1 MNPLVGWAL
10 AAAALAAGWFG
21 YGLRG
26 LVLAVTV
33 IAFWLLLQF
42 NRLVRVMRDA
52 GQSPVGHVPSAV
64 MLHSKLHAGLPMAK
78 VVVMTKSLGRRI
90 DETQEVYRWSDDGG
104 ASVSIT
110 FANGRCASWTLT
122 RAPEQQA

>member
-10 AAAALAAGWFG
+10 AVAALAAGWFG

-64 MLHSKLHAGLPMAK
+64 ML
-78 VVVMTKSLGRRI
+78 MTKSLGRRI

>member
-52 GQSPVGHVPSAV
+52 GQAPIGHVPSAV
-64 MLHSKLHAGLPMAK
+64 MLHSKLQAGLPMAK
-78 VVVMTKSLGRRI
+78 VVAMTKSLGQRV
-90 DETQEVYRWSDDGG
+90 DETHEVYRWSDDGG

-110 FANGRCASWTLT
+110 FAKGRCASWALS
-122 RAPEQQA
+122 RAPE

>member
-1 MNPLVGWAL
+1 MNPWIGWTL
-10 AAAALAAGWFG
+10 AAAALAVGWFG

-26 LVLAVTV
+26 IALAVSV

-52 GQSPVGHVPSAV
+52 ADSPLGQVDNAV
-64 MLHSKLHAGLPMAK
+64 MLHAKLHAGLPMAK
-78 VVVMTKSLGRRI
+78 VVALTKSLGRRA
-90 DETQEVYRWSDDGG
+90 DDDSRELYTWTDAGG

-110 FANGRCASWTLT
+110 FVNGRCASWDLT
-122 RAPEQQA
+122 RPAA

>member
-1 MNPLVGWAL
+1 MTPWIGWTL
-10 AAAALAAGWFG
+10 AAAALAVGWFG

-26 LVLAVTV
+26 IALAVSV

-52 GQSPVGHVPSAV
+52 ADSPLGQVDNAV
-64 MLHSKLHAGLPMAK
+64 MLHAKLHAGLPMAK
-78 VVVMTKSLGRRI
+78 VVALTKSLGRRA
-90 DETQEVYRWSDDGG
+90 DDDSRELYTWTDAGG

-110 FANGRCASWTLT
+110 FVNGRCASWDLT
-122 RAPEQQA
+122 RPAA